1 MGATPRWQRT
11 ISWQNHNNH
20 IVGRRLRK
28 KAKGVFMKR
37 EELKALELTD
47 EQVSAVMKLY
57 GASITELQ
65 NGLTTAQEESEKAK
79 SKF

>member
-1 MGATPRWQRT
+1 
-11 ISWQNHNNH
+11 
-20 IVGRRLRK
+20 
-28 KAKGVFMKR
+28 MKR

-65 NGLTTAQEESEKAK
+65 NGLTTAQEESENAV
-79 SKF
+79 FIF